1 MPDDQINKASTIDDL
16 VKELSKNNSSNQPPP
31 NLPGVKVEIKPT
43 ITAPQPTPIQSEPS
57 KPVQPT
63 PSRPQPVIP
72 SIAPKPPIS
81 MPPKPTPPTMPPR
94 PSEPIGMA
102 KPSPIQEYRSSIRTM
117 GEDITSIKSG
127 QKPSGV
133 DVPRRVAP
141 EAPKAPLPGAP
152 AAPAPTGPMS
162 SVGLG
167 KTERTGPLAGLPK
180 PPTIPNRLGP
190 TIGLGQTGKTGPLP
204 PLAGGPPAP
213 EKPSGPFKEPKVQP
227 SIAVPGEKKGLS
239 TTFYL
244 LIAGLLVVGGF
255 LYWFMVL
262 RVAEPEVVVSPT
274 PIPTVT
280 PTPVIRN
287 LSDIFFAKGGPASGG
302 TPINFEI
309 VLSDNI
315 SSDFKTFVNTLTV
328 ASGDFLKINLVKDAG
343 GTLVPLNWLDMFD
356 MDLAIYPFD
365 LKDSIANSATLVYGQ
380 TEMFSKEGVISF
392 DAQDLKKT
400 VFVARVMDMAAVK
413 LMMKDWELTIV
424 EDLADYLLIADT
436 SKEASV
442 NFLDNA
448 YRGASIR
455 YKNFPFP
462 DVAVDY
468 AVVEAAG
475 QSYLVIVGSREAMYA
490 TIDVLLGQ

>member
-287 LSDIFFAKGGPASGG
+287 LSDIFFAKGGPASGR
-302 TPINFEI
+302 TPINF
-309 VLSDNI
+309 
-315 SSDFKTFVNTLTV
+315 
-328 ASGDFLKINLVKDAG
+328 
-343 GTLVPLNWLDMFD
+343 
-356 MDLAIYPFD
+356 
-365 LKDSIANSATLVYGQ
+365 
-380 TEMFSKEGVISF
+380 
-392 DAQDLKKT
+392 
-400 VFVARVMDMAAVK
+400 
-413 LMMKDWELTIV
+413 
-424 EDLADYLLIADT
+424 
-436 SKEASV
+436 
-442 NFLDNA
+442 
-448 YRGASIR
+448 
-455 YKNFPFP
+455 
-462 DVAVDY
+462 
-468 AVVEAAG
+468 
-475 QSYLVIVGSREAMYA
+475 
-490 TIDVLLGQ
+490 